1 MKYLLT
7 LLILAS
13 CYNTRKAEK
22 QVDKAMDT
30 YPVETAKALRDKWPC
45 IPTATTTDSTAYKQY
60 LEDLRAIEDF
70 YAEVDIEP
78 ARDTLIESWEDSV
91 KINYLRGQNKTILA
105 TLAKKDRY
113 IADLIKTCRD
123 KPPIHDTIK
132 IEDKASTFICESEN
146 TALKK
151 TVADQDRKIERRGK
165 WNLWLIIAVCVLAL
179 LNYIQFR
186 KR

>member
-1 MKYLLT
+1 MKYLLI
-7 LLILAS
+7 LVILAS
-13 CYNTRKAEK
+13 CYGSRKAEK
-22 QVDKAMDT
+22 QVDKAIDNF
-30 YPVETAKALRDKWPC
+30 PVQTAEQLRDRWPC
-45 IPTATTTDSTAYKQY
+45 VPTATVTDSTAYKQY
-60 LEDLRAIEDF
+60 LEDLRAIEEL
-70 YAEVDIEP
+70 YASAVPDP
-78 ARDTLIESWEDSV
+78 VLDTFVESWEDST
-91 KINYLRGQNKTILA
+91 KINYLKGQNKAFLA

-113 IADLIKTCRD
+113 ISDLLRTCRD

-146 TALKK
+146 TALNKK
-151 TVADQDRKIERRGK
+151 VADQDRKIERRGK